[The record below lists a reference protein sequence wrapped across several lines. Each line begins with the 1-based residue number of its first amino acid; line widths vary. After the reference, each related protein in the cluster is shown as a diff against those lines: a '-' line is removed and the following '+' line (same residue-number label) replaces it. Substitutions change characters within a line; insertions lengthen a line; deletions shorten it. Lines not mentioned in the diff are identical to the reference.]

1 MDFIDLN
8 KNLLNGENMGGLT
21 KNIIFGLY
29 DDVAAWPTAP
39 VAPADIE
46 ANAAWV
52 GDVVMKAGKRAF
64 VMYSTDDTAELK
76 IDPVGEK
83 DGISLLMK
91 LSIFHPGLRKKILG
105 FIGAA
110 KNENLFLIAQDNEG
124 QYYLLG
130 DAKNAAHM
138 VAGEGIGTGKA
149 KADRKGANLSFEFP
163 TNTPRVYVGDVTT
176 LISSGSV

>member
-1 MDFIDLN
+1 MDFIDIT

-21 KNIIFGLY
+21 KTVIFGLW

-64 VMYSTDDTAELK
+64 TMYTTDDTAELK
-76 IDPVGEK
+76 IDPVGEI

-91 LSIFHPGLRKKILG
+91 LSMFHPGLRKKILG
-105 FIGAA
+105 FINAA
-110 KNENLFLIAQDNEG
+110 KNEDLFFIVQDREG
-124 QYYLLG
+124 QYFLLG
-130 DAKNAAHM
+130 DAKHAAHM
-138 VAGEGIGTGKA
+138 VQGEGIGTGKA

-163 TNTPRVYVGDVTT
+163 TNSARVYVGDVTT
-176 LISSGSV
+176 LISTGSA

>member
-1 MDFIDLN
+1 MDFIDIT

-21 KNIIFGLY
+21 KTIIFGLW

-64 VMYSTDDTAELK
+64 TMYTTDDTAELQ
-76 IDPVGEK
+76 INQVGEV

-91 LSIFHPGLRKKILG
+91 LNMFHPGLRKKILG
-105 FIGAA
+105 FINAA
-110 KNENLFLIAQDNEG
+110 KNEDLFFIAQDREG
-124 QYYLLG
+124 QYFLLG
-130 DAKNAAHM
+130 DTKHAAHM
-138 VAGEGIGTGKA
+138 VAGDGSGTGKA
-149 KADRKGANLSFEFP
+149 KTDRKGANLSFEFP
-163 TNTPRVYVGDVTT
+163 TNAVRVYVGDVTT
-176 LISSGSV
+176 LISTGSA